1 MKKARACLLDKPQG
15 NFVISE
21 YPVPDPAPGSL
32 LMKIELCG
40 VCGTDVH
47 TWQSK
52 DIGLEYPISLGH
64 EIVGTV
70 AALGKGVTSD
80 YIGRFLKEGDRI
92 GIIPAIHCHKCYF
105 CTIAKT
111 PEKCID
117 WKTYGCWPNADKEPH
132 FSGGFGDYLYIH
144 DPNSVFLKMDTIP
157 ERGVFLEPMA
167 VVIHSML
174 LANIKPGDTVVV
186 QGAGP
191 IGLLTIACAKING
204 ASKII
209 AVGRRN
215 RKRLELARKMGAD
228 ETICHLDM
236 SDQKQRKDFVF
247 DNSINK
253 VGADIV
259 FNTVGTPQAFAE
271 CLDYV
276 RNSGTLVE
284 VGNFV
289 DSGTFEFNPCKH
301 LLEKGIKIIGSFD
314 NEAEHFVRALPVI
327 SDSRLPITELIT
339 HHLHLSDVERVHG
352 AIRKGEKLDG
362 KEIVKAI
369 ISPGI
374 PSTHSREGKGKGG

>member
-1 MKKARACLLDKPQG
+1 MKKARACLLDKPKG
-15 NFVISE
+15 SFIIGE
-21 YPVPDPAPGSL
+21 YPVPAPAPGAA

-47 TWQSK
+47 TWQSEN
-52 DIGLEYPISLGH
+52 IGLEYPISLGH

-70 AALGKGVTSD
+70 AALGKGVTTD
-80 YIGRFLKEGDRI
+80 YIGRPIREGDRI
-92 GIIPAIHCHKCYF
+92 GVIPAIHCHKCYF

-117 WKTYGCWPNADKEPH
+117 WKTYGTWPRADCEPH
-132 FSGGFGDYLYIH
+132 FTGGFADYLYIH
-144 DPNSVFLKMDTIP
+144 DPNSVFVKMETTP

-174 LANIKPGDTVVV
+174 HARIKPGDTVVV

-191 IGLLTIACAKING
+191 IGLLTIACAKVSG

-209 AVGRRN
+209 ALGRKN
-215 RKRLELARKMGAD
+215 RKRLDLAKLMGAD
-228 ETICHLDM
+228 ETVCHLDIPE
-236 SDQKQRKDFVF
+236 QKDRIQFVF

-253 VGADIV
+253 VGADVV
-259 FNTVGTPQAFAE
+259 FNTVGTTKGFE
-271 CLDYV
+271 DSLDYV

-289 DSGTFEFNPCKH
+289 DSGTFPFNPCKQ
-301 LLEKGIKIIGSFD
+301 LLEKGITIIGSFD

-327 SDSRLPITELIT
+327 SDERLPIKELIT
-339 HHLHLSDVERVHG
+339 HILPLSDVQKVHE
-352 AIRKGEKLDG
+352 AIRKGENLNHK
-362 KEIVKAI
+362 KIVKAVI
-369 ISPGI
+369 NPLLDAY
-374 PSTHSREGKGKGG
+374 